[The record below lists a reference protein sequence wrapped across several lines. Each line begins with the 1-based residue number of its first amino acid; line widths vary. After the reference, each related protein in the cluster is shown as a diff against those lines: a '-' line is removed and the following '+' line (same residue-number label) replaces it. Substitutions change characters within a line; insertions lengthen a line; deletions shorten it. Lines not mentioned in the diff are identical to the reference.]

1 MIIRDNIFGVIVNKM
16 VKLSPLWGSVL
27 CLTMLE
33 DYEEIETRMTFV
45 MNIEDNLFVTLASW
59 ESSIKTIR

>member
-1 MIIRDNIFGVIVNKM
+1 
-16 VKLSPLWGSVL
+16 
-27 CLTMLE
+27 MLE

-45 MNIEDNLFVTLASW
+45 MNIEDNLFVTLPSW

>member
-1 MIIRDNIFGVIVNKM
+1 
-16 VKLSPLWGSVL
+16 
-27 CLTMLE
+27 MLE

-59 ESSIKTIR
+59 ESSIKTIT